1 MKWSALFRAPKLQ
14 LLSQEKSLLGTIS
27 RRTIVI
33 PYCSSK
39 RKNSTEENAP
49 HVVLF
54 LHGRRKKQK
63 FDWIKFIIKEICS
76 ETNTHTALGWQVTFW
91 LWQPGEMDRR
101 KREEKGA
108 TKYWDFHNSA
118 NLQSGHQ
125 LLTDSADWDKIGKMS
140 PGTCWASGVCV
151 FVCASVLT
159 SSKIDM
165 SGCLRT
171 SLWFDLL
178 ATGDSS
184 VQQES
189 KKKENSVC
197 SRLLGSIRCYLFVLL
212 GIFRER
218 VGLIEFCISMQGFVC
233 VSLSWRFEF

>member
-39 RKNSTEENAP
+39 RKNSTQENAP
-49 HVVLF
+49 HAVLF

-118 NLQSGHQ
+118 NLQWGHQ
-125 LLTDSADWDKIGKMS
+125 LITDSADWDKIGKMS

-151 FVCASVLT
+151 CLCVLLCWQAVKLICLDVWGRVCDLT
-159 SSKIDM
+159 CWQLGIQVYSK
-165 SGCLRT
+165 
-171 SLWFDLL
+171 
-178 ATGDSS
+178 
-184 VQQES
+184 
-189 KKKENSVC
+189 
-197 SRLLGSIRCYLFVLL
+197 SRRRRRIVFVLACWDQFDVICL
-212 GIFRER
+212 FY
-218 VGLIEFCISMQGFVC
+218 LEFSESV
-233 VSLSWRFEF
+233 